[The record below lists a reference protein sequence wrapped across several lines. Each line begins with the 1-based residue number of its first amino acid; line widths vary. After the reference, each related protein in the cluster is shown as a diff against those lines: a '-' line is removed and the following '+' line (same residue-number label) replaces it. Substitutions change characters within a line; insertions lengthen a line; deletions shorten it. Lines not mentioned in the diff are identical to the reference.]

1 MPSTANDPS
10 PQNPQVPSSF
20 AGTQPRTGTVTRRSV
35 VAGAAWTAPL
45 VVAAASAPLAA
56 ASLTT
61 AGCLPT
67 GTLFNAGS
75 NGRLLSGVLLGTELL
90 GGLLAGLTGAPTQLS
105 GSAVQGQNTSPLD
118 GVINLLSGVLQ
129 IVTGPQSLGLLNQLS
144 YANQYG
150 TTDGSS
156 GAVANDGLI
165 ALTPAQGE
173 LTLGNLDL
181 TKVFTQLGTL
191 LGAPVATD
199 LLNSLTDLDLD
210 IGAVAGRTFANVL
223 CVPPQTVVGTPPAP
237 SVTTG
242 SVSEAFRGA
251 TAPPVTVQPPVGGI
265 QRQYILSH
273 LRTNVTSDVVGTLGT
288 ALQATIP
295 VNLPVSTQAIFDVL
309 AGIPLL
315 STLVGLLGGAAALNV
330 SATVDLAALTAAP
343 IGGANSPLRLDLAN
357 GTVTVDLAP
366 LLGTPDGKT
375 FNNLPGNTRLFA
387 DLPLPTNAVVAAL
400 NTLVEDIIT
409 RLAGSINVSI
419 TASILLGATTV
430 NISGTLA
437 QFLAGPG
444 GGATAVIK
452 VANITL
458 NLTPVLGTLLG
469 GIAGVV
475 AGTVRNLLAPNGTL
489 NAIFTPLNNLLS
501 LLFDALSSILV
512 ITINA
517 QNDDSSKDPFRGI
530 RVPLPAGGT
539 IPASPNFRVF
549 ETAALQVGAIGFLNL
564 LNLFVARGTSGP
576 NPLRP

>member
-1 MPSTANDPS
+1 M
-10 PQNPQVPSSF
+10 
-20 AGTQPRTGTVTRRSV
+20 TRRSI

-75 NGRLLSGVLLGTELL
+75 NGRLLSGTLLGTELL

-105 GSAVQGQNTSPLD
+105 GNTVQADNTSPLD
-118 GVINLLSGVLQ
+118 GVIDLLSGVLQ
-129 IVTGPQSLGLLNQLS
+129 IVTGPQSLGLLNQRS

-150 TTDGSS
+150 TTDGAS

-165 ALTPAQGE
+165 ALTPAQSE

-191 LGAPVATD
+191 IGAPVAAD

-210 IGAVAGRTFANVL
+210 IGAVAGRTYANVL

-237 SVTTG
+237 TVTAG

-251 TAPPVTVQPPVGGI
+251 TAPPVTVQPPAGGI

-273 LRTNVTSDVVGTLGT
+273 LRAKVTSDVVGALGT
-288 ALQATIP
+288 ALQTTIP

-315 STLVGLLGGAAALNV
+315 SGLVAALGGAAALNV
-330 SATVDLAALTAAP
+330 TATVDLAALTAAP
-343 IGGANSPLRLDLAN
+343 IGGANSPLRLDLTA

-366 LLGTPDGKT
+366 LLNTPDGKT

-409 RLAGSINVSI
+409 RLAGSINISI
-419 TASILLGATTV
+419 TASVLGGLTTV
-430 NISGTLA
+430 AITGTLA
-437 QFLAGPG
+437 QFLAGPT
-444 GGATAVIK
+444 GGASAVIR
-452 VANITL
+452 VAGLPL
-458 NLTPVLGTLLG
+458 NLTPILGTLLG
-469 GIAGVV
+469 GLAGVV
-475 AGTVRNLLAPNGTL
+475 AGTVRSLLAPNGTL
-489 NAIFTPLNNLLS
+489 NAIFDPLNNLLS
-501 LLFDALSSILV
+501 LLFTALANVLV
-512 ITINA
+512 ITVNA
-517 QNDDSSKDPFRGI
+517 QNDGSTKDPFRSV

-539 IPASPNFRVF
+539 IPAAENFRVF